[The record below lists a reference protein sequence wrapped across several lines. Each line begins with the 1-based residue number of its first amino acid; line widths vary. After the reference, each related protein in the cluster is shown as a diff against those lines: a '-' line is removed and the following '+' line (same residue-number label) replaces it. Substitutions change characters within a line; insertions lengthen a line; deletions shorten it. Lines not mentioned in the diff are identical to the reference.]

1 MGRAGRLR
9 HIAGSWRCPFHRHSS
24 RTAISSSDDSTERF
38 VSRMATAQQIIALLN
53 SHVQGDQ
60 EQFLSIALQVAAGE
74 ARSGRKDTADQ
85 LRRLVQAARNEAAH
99 RSAGKT
105 QEGEPIPLARPRG
118 ELQTLLSTQYPKLRL
133 SQMVLDRATVK
144 RLGDL
149 LEQQRQRDL
158 LREHGKV
165 PSSRILLAGP
175 PGSGKTMT
183 AAALAGELHLP
194 LFSVRL
200 DALITRFLGETASK
214 LRLIF
219 DHIAATRGVFLFD
232 EFDAIGGHRGAD
244 NDVGEMRR
252 VLNSFLQFMEEA
264 NSTDSVIIAA
274 TNHPEL
280 LDHALARRFDDVI
293 VYGLPDKK
301 AAQKVIEQHLGTFRP
316 RQVQWVKIL
325 PATEGLS
332 HAEIARAVDDVI
344 KRAILAGAATAR
356 SVDVAATLADRQQA
370 KLALSGKREV

>member
-1 MGRAGRLR
+1 
-9 HIAGSWRCPFHRHSS
+9 
-24 RTAISSSDDSTERF
+24 
-38 VSRMATAQQIIALLN
+38 MATAQQIIALLN

-85 LRRLVQAARNEAAH
+85 LRRLVQAARNEAA
-99 RSAGKT
+99 RRIPRKVPDAGAI
-105 QEGEPIPLARPRG
+105 PIARPRG
-118 ELQTLLSTQYPKLRL
+118 ELQTLLSTRYPKLRL
-133 SQMVLDRATVK
+133 SQIVLDKATVK
-144 RLGDL
+144 RLTDL
-149 LEQQRQRDL
+149 LEQQTQRDL
-158 LREHGKV
+158 LRQHGKV

-200 DALITRFLGETASK
+200 DALITRYLGETAAK

-252 VLNSFLQFMEEA
+252 ILNSFLQFMEEG

-293 VYGLPDKK
+293 VYRVPDKR
-301 AAQKVIEQHLGTFRP
+301 AAQKVIEQHLGLFRP
-316 RQVQWVKIL
+316 RHVQWVKIL
-325 PATEGLS
+325 PTAEGLS

-344 KRAILAGAATAR
+344 KRAILADESVAR
-356 SVDVAATLADRQQA
+356 SASIAAALAERRDAKQA
-370 KLALSGKREV
+370 LLGKREA

>member
-1 MGRAGRLR
+1 
-9 HIAGSWRCPFHRHSS
+9 
-24 RTAISSSDDSTERF
+24 
-38 VSRMATAQQIIALLN
+38 MATAQQIIALLN

-85 LRRLVQAARNEAAH
+85 LRRLVQTARNEARQSQPKAD
-99 RSAGKT
+99 SGAI
-105 QEGEPIPLARPRG
+105 PIARPRG
-118 ELQTLLSTQYPKLRL
+118 ELQTLLSVQYPKLRL
-133 SQMVLDRATVK
+133 DQMVLDKATVK
-144 RLGDL
+144 RLNDL
-149 LEQQRQRDL
+149 LKQQAQRDL
-158 LREHGKV
+158 LRVHGKV
-165 PSSRILLAGP
+165 PSSRLLLAGP

-200 DALITRFLGETASK
+200 DALMTRYLGETAAK

-219 DHIAATRGVFLFD
+219 DHVAATRGVFLFD

-252 VLNSFLQFMEEA
+252 VLNSFLQFMEEE

-280 LDHALARRFDDVI
+280 LDHALGRRFDDVI
-293 VYGLPDKK
+293 VYDMPDDK
-301 AAQKVIEQHLGTFRP
+301 AARQVIERHLGTFRP
-316 RQVQWVKIL
+316 RQVAWAKIL
-325 PATEGLS
+325 PGAVGLS
-332 HAEIARAVDDVI
+332 HAEIARGVDDVI
-344 KRAILAGAATAR
+344 KRAIMAGGTSAKSSDIWTAL
-356 SVDVAATLADRQQA
+356 TERQQA

>member
-1 MGRAGRLR
+1 
-9 HIAGSWRCPFHRHSS
+9 
-24 RTAISSSDDSTERF
+24 
-38 VSRMATAQQIIALLN
+38 MATAQQIIALLS

-85 LRRLVQAARNEAAH
+85 LRRLVQAARNEA
-99 RSAGKT
+99 RQVSAKPVDGAI
-105 QEGEPIPLARPRG
+105 PIARPKG
-118 ELQTLLSTQYPKLRL
+118 ELQTLLSVQYPKLRL
-133 SQMVLDRATVK
+133 AQMVLEPSTVK
-144 RLGDL
+144 RLNDL
-149 LEQQRQRDL
+149 LQQQAQRDL
-158 LREHGKV
+158 LRQHNKV

-194 LFSVRL
+194 LFSIRL
-200 DALITRFLGETASK
+200 DALMTRYLGETQSK

-219 DHIAATRGVFLFD
+219 DHVAAARGVFLFD

-252 VLNSFLQFMEEA
+252 ILNSFLQFMEEA

-293 VYGLPDKK
+293 IYAMPDRK
-301 AAQKVIEQHLGTFRP
+301 AAERVIERHLGTFRP
-316 RQVQWVKIL
+316 KQVQWAKIL
-325 PATEGLS
+325 PASEGLS

-344 KRAILAGAATAR
+344 KRSIMAGGTSAKSADLVLAL
-356 SVDVAATLADRQQA
+356 SERQQA
-370 KLALSGKREV
+370 KSALSGKREA

>member
-1 MGRAGRLR
+1 
-9 HIAGSWRCPFHRHSS
+9 
-24 RTAISSSDDSTERF
+24 
-38 VSRMATAQQIIALLN
+38 MATAQQIIALLN

-85 LRRLVQAARNEAAH
+85 LRRLVQSARNVARQTA
-99 RSAGKT
+99 SKPSDGPV
-105 QEGEPIPLARPRG
+105 PIARPKG
-118 ELQTLLSTQYPKLRL
+118 ELQTLLSVQYPKLL
-133 SQMVLDRATVK
+133 LAQMVLEPSTVK

-149 LEQQRQRDL
+149 LQQQAQRDL
-158 LREHGKV
+158 LREHNKV
-165 PSSRILLAGP
+165 PSSRVLLAGP

-200 DALITRFLGETASK
+200 DALMTRYLGETQSK

-219 DHIAATRGVFLFD
+219 DHVATARGVFLFD

-252 VLNSFLQFMEEA
+252 ILNSFLQFMEEA

-293 VYGLPDKK
+293 IYAMPDRN
-301 AAQKVIEQHLGTFRP
+301 AAEKVIERHLGTFRP
-316 RQVQWVKIL
+316 KQVQWAKIL
-325 PATEGLS
+325 PTCERLS

-344 KRAILAGAATAR
+344 KRAIMAGSTSVKSAELVTAL
-356 SVDVAATLADRQQA
+356 SERQQA
-370 KLALSGKREV
+370 KSALSGKREA

>member
-1 MGRAGRLR
+1 
-9 HIAGSWRCPFHRHSS
+9 
-24 RTAISSSDDSTERF
+24 
-38 VSRMATAQQIIALLN
+38 MANAHQIIALLN

-60 EQFLSIALQVAAGE
+60 ELFLSIALQVAAAE

-85 LRRLVQAARNEAAH
+85 LRRLVQAARSETRQAS
-99 RSAGKT
+99 SAKSDTGAI
-105 QEGEPIPLARPRG
+105 PIARPRG

-133 SQMVLDRATVK
+133 SQMVLDPATVE

-183 AAALAGELHLP
+183 AAAIAGELHLP

-200 DALITRFLGETASK
+200 DALITRYLGETASK

-219 DHIAATRGVFLFD
+219 DHIAANRGVFLFD

-252 VLNSFLQFMEEA
+252 ILNSFLQFMEEG

-293 VYGLPDKK
+293 VYGLPDTK
-301 AAQKVIEQHLGTFRP
+301 AAKLVIEQHLGTFRP
-316 RQVQWVKIL
+316 RQVQWAKIL
-325 PATEGLS
+325 PASEGLS

-344 KRAILAGAATAR
+344 KRAILASSATVR
-356 SVDVAATLADRQQA
+356 SGDVASTLAARQQA
-370 KLALSGKREV
+370 KAALSGKREV

>member
-1 MGRAGRLR
+1 
-9 HIAGSWRCPFHRHSS
+9 
-24 RTAISSSDDSTERF
+24 
-38 VSRMATAQQIIALLN
+38 MATAQQIIALLN

-85 LRRLVQAARNEAAH
+85 LRRLVQAARNAAS
-99 RSAGKT
+99 RKAPSKASDSAAI
-105 QEGEPIPLARPRG
+105 PIARPRG

-133 SQMVLDRATVK
+133 SQMVLDKATVR
-144 RLGDL
+144 RLQDFL
-149 LEQQRQRDL
+149 KQQTQRDL
-158 LREHGKV
+158 LRQHGKV

-183 AAALAGELHLP
+183 AAAIAGELHLP

-200 DALITRFLGETASK
+200 DALITRYLGETAAK

-252 VLNSFLQFMEEA
+252 ILNSFLQFMEEV
-264 NSTDSVIIAA
+264 NSTDSVVMAA

-293 VYGLPDKK
+293 VYGLPDK
-301 AAQKVIEQHLGTFRP
+301 AAARSVIEQHLGTFRP
-316 RQVQWVKIL
+316 RQVQWAKIL
-325 PATEGLS
+325 PAAEGLS

-344 KRAILAGAATAR
+344 KRTILAGGETAR
-356 SVDVAATLADRQQA
+356 SADIAATLTDRQQA
-370 KLALSGKREV
+370 KSALSGKREV

>member
-1 MGRAGRLR
+1 
-9 HIAGSWRCPFHRHSS
+9 
-24 RTAISSSDDSTERF
+24 
-38 VSRMATAQQIIALLN
+38 MATAQQIIALLN

-85 LRRLVQAARNEAAH
+85 LRRLVQSARNGA
-99 RSAGKT
+99 RQVSAK
-105 QEGEPIPLARPRG
+105 PIETAIPIARPKG
-118 ELQTLLSTQYPKLRL
+118 ELQTLLSVQYPKLRL
-133 SQMVLDRATVK
+133 AQMVLEQATVK
-144 RLGDL
+144 RLNDL
-149 LEQQRQRDL
+149 LQQQAQRDL
-158 LREHGKV
+158 LRQHNKV

-183 AAALAGELHLP
+183 AAALAGELHVP

-200 DALITRFLGETASK
+200 DALMTRYLGETQSK

-219 DHIAATRGVFLFD
+219 DHVAAARGVFLFD

-252 VLNSFLQFMEEA
+252 ILNSFLQFMEEA

-274 TNHPEL
+274 TNHPDL

-293 VYGLPDKK
+293 IYAMPDRK
-301 AAQKVIEQHLGTFRP
+301 AAEQVVERHLGTFRP
-316 RQVQWVKIL
+316 KQVQWAKIL
-325 PATEGLS
+325 PASEGLS

-344 KRAILAGAATAR
+344 KRAIMAGASCAK
-356 SVDVAATLADRQQA
+356 SADLVSALTERQQA
-370 KLALSGKREV
+370 KSALSGKREA

>member
-1 MGRAGRLR
+1 
-9 HIAGSWRCPFHRHSS
+9 
-24 RTAISSSDDSTERF
+24 
-38 VSRMATAQQIIALLN
+38 MATAQQIIALLN

-85 LRRLVQAARNEAAH
+85 LRRLVQAARSGAAQ
-99 RSAGKT
+99 RATVKSAESGA
-105 QEGEPIPLARPRG
+105 IPLARPRG

-133 SQMVLDRATVK
+133 SQMVLEPVTVT
-144 RLGDL
+144 RLEDL

-183 AAALAGELHLP
+183 AAAIAGELHLP

-200 DALITRFLGETASK
+200 DALITRFLGDTASK

-252 VLNSFLQFMEEA
+252 ILNSFLQFMEEG

-293 VYGLPDKK
+293 VYGLPDAK
-301 AAQKVIEQHLGTFRP
+301 AAKRVIEQHLGTFRP
-316 RQVQWVKIL
+316 RQVQWAKII
-325 PATEGLS
+325 PAAEGLS

-344 KRAILAGAATAR
+344 KRAILVGACAAR
-356 SVDVAATLADRQQA
+356 SADVASTLVARQQA
-370 KLALSGKREV
+370 KSALSGKREV

>member
-1 MGRAGRLR
+1 
-9 HIAGSWRCPFHRHSS
+9 
-24 RTAISSSDDSTERF
+24 
-38 VSRMATAQQIIALLN
+38 MATAQQIIALLN

-85 LRRLVQAARNEAAH
+85 LRRLVQSARNEA
-99 RSAGKT
+99 RQVLTKPTDSAI
-105 QEGEPIPLARPRG
+105 PIARPKG
-118 ELQTLLSTQYPKLRL
+118 ELQTLLSVQYPKLRL
-133 SQMVLDRATVK
+133 AQMVLEPGTVK
-144 RLGDL
+144 RLADL
-149 LEQQRQRDL
+149 LQQQAQRDL
-158 LREHGKV
+158 LRQHNKV
-165 PSSRILLAGP
+165 PSSRVLLAGP

-200 DALITRFLGETASK
+200 DALMTRYLGETQSK

-219 DHIAATRGVFLFD
+219 DHVAAARGVFLFD

-252 VLNSFLQFMEEA
+252 ILNSFLQFMEEA

-293 VYGLPDKK
+293 IYAMPDRK
-301 AAQKVIEQHLGTFRP
+301 AAEKVIERHLGTFRP
-316 RQVQWVKIL
+316 KQVQWAKIL
-325 PATEGLS
+325 PASEGLS
-332 HAEIARAVDDVI
+332 HAEISRAVDDVI
-344 KRAILAGAATAR
+344 KRTIMAGGTNAK
-356 SVDVAATLADRQQA
+356 SADLVSALSERQQA

>member
-1 MGRAGRLR
+1 
-9 HIAGSWRCPFHRHSS
+9 
-24 RTAISSSDDSTERF
+24 
-38 VSRMATAQQIIALLN
+38 MATAQQIIALLN

-85 LRRLVQAARNEAAH
+85 LRRLVQTARNEARQSQPKAD
-99 RSAGKT
+99 AGAI
-105 QEGEPIPLARPRG
+105 PIARPRG
-118 ELQTLLSTQYPKLRL
+118 ELQTLLSVQYPKLRL
-133 SQMVLDRATVK
+133 AQMVLDPTTTK
-144 RLGDL
+144 RLADL
-149 LEQQRQRDL
+149 LHQQAQRDL

-194 LFSVRL
+194 LFTVRL
-200 DALITRFLGETASK
+200 DAVMTRYLGETAAK

-219 DHIAATRGVFLFD
+219 DHVAATRGVFLFD

-252 VLNSFLQFMEEA
+252 VLNSFLQFMEEG

-280 LDHALARRFDDVI
+280 LDHALGRRFDDVI
-293 VYGLPDKK
+293 VYAMPDGK
-301 AAQKVIEQHLGTFRP
+301 AARQVIERHLGTFRP
-316 RQVQWVKIL
+316 KQIQWAKIL
-325 PATEGLS
+325 PSCEGLS

-344 KRAILAGAATAR
+344 KRAIMARDTAAK
-356 SVDVAATLADRQQA
+356 SGHIAAALSERQKA
-370 KLALSGKREV
+370 KLALSGKREA